1 LVIPSIFLSFI
12 FLKYCITLEL
22 ISLFT
27 LLPKSQYK
35 AESPRFDIFF
45 IMPCYTSS
53 NKTMEINI
61 NCDLGE
67 KSKHHSNK
75 YDPDLLNIVN
85 SANVACGYHAGDDES
100 MNQVVEISK
109 KNGVS
114 IGAHPSFNDPENFGR
129 KRMNLSSTEIRKL
142 IIDQYGILQEIA
154 SKHGENVTHIK
165 PHGALNNMACED
177 IDLAITLAKAINEIS
192 KDLIYLVPTG
202 SKMEEAAKKLNM
214 KIACEIFADRN
225 YEDDGNLVS
234 RKKPNAL
241 ITDPEEAKKH
251 VLSMVKN
258 QALNCFS
265 GKKIPC
271 EIDSVCIHG
280 DNESSLATAKSI
292 KNNLLDNGLYLK
304 PLNKMKKFI

>member
-1 LVIPSIFLSFI
+1 
-12 FLKYCITLEL
+12 
-22 ISLFT
+22 
-27 LLPKSQYK
+27 
-35 AESPRFDIFF
+35 
-45 IMPCYTSS
+45 
-53 NKTMEINI
+53 MEINI

-75 YDPDLLNIVN
+75 YDPDLLEIVN
-85 SANVACGYHAGDDES
+85 SANIACGYHAGDEET
-100 MNQVVEISK
+100 MNQVVKISK

-129 KRMNLSSTEIRKL
+129 ERMNLSSAEIRKL
-142 IIDQYGILQEIA
+142 IIDQYEILQNIA
-154 SKHGENVTHIK
+154 LNYGEQVSHIK

-177 IDLAITLAKAINEIS
+177 IELSTILAKVIKEID

-202 SKMEEAAKKLNM
+202 SKMEEAAKKLNI

-241 ITDPEEAKKH
+241 ITNPEEAKKH
-251 VLSMVKN
+251 VLKMVKN
-258 QALNCFS
+258 QILNCHS
-265 GKKIPC
+265 GKQIPC

-280 DNESSLATAKSI
+280 DNLNSLSTAKSI
-292 KNNLLDNGLYLK
+292 KDNLIDNNFDLK
-304 PLNKMKKFI
+304 PLNKMEKFK